1 MAHTARVIT
10 VALNQN
16 AVAAL
21 RGPGLRT
28 TALPTEPLHAS
39 LHTAVI
45 EPGLARLSGGLVF
58 AALAGS
64 GIPAGPDL
72 TGRECLANKLHLSYH
87 LPVSTGVPDDG
98 SELDVDEGDQRLM
111 LRQGILLGF
120 AVCELAGK
128 LPEPV
133 PVRSIVSVSRS
144 SGTFRF
150 HQVRP
155 GEHWLAEDLDDYKD
169 ERIAAVDF
177 RPPTAA

>member
-1 MAHTARVIT
+1 MAHTLVVIT

-21 RGPGLRT
+21 RGPGLR
-28 TALPTEPLHAS
+28 ASGLPTESLHSA
-39 LHTAVI
+39 LHTAVV
-45 EPGLARLSGGLVF
+45 EPGLARLAGALVF

-72 TGRECLANKLHLSYH
+72 TARECLANKLHLGYH

-98 SELDVDEGDQRLM
+98 SERDVADNDQRLM

-120 AVCELAGK
+120 AVAELAAN

-133 PVRSIVSVSRS
+133 PVRSIVSVNRG

-150 HQVRP
+150 HQVRA
-155 GEHWLAEDLDDYKD
+155 GEHWLSEDLDSYPN
-169 ERIAAVDF
+169 ERLATVELHPVGA
-177 RPPTAA
+177 

>member
-1 MAHTARVIT
+1 MIT

-28 TALPTEPLHAS
+28 TALPSEPLHAS

-45 EPGLARLSGGLVF
+45 EPGLARLSGALVF

-98 SELDVDEGDQRLM
+98 SEPDVEESDQRLM

-120 AVCELAGK
+120 AVCELAAN

-144 SGTFRF
+144 AGTFRF
-150 HQVRP
+150 HQIRD
-155 GEHWLAEDLDDYKD
+155 GEQWLTEDLDGYRT
-169 ERIAAVDF
+169 ERIAAVDL
-177 RPPTAA
+177 RPAPAP